1 MTPQKD
7 EKEHLP
13 VFGAGPAYVII
24 IVILTMTCIVL
35 SQMGVLPYL
44 RIRATIAV
52 FHTAG
57 TIFFAVG
64 IWLWVS
70 AAIKEK
76 LQDNIIENKLITT
89 GVYSVV
95 RNPIYSAFSFVLTG
109 VLLVY
114 GNLYLFPLSLLYWAL
129 LTIMMRTTEEKWLL
143 EQFGDEYRDYCKRV
157 NRCIPWFPKAK

>member
-1 MTPQKD
+1 MAPQKD
-7 EKEHLP
+7 ERNHLP
-13 VFGAGPAYVII
+13 VLGVGPVYVII
-24 IVILTMTCIVL
+24 IVILTTTCIVL

-57 TIFFAVG
+57 TIFFVAG

-70 AAIKEK
+70 AAIKER

-109 VLLVY
+109 VLLIY

-129 LTIMMRTTEEKWLL
+129 LTIMMRATEEKWLL

-157 NRCIPWFPKAK
+157 NRCIPWLPKAK